1 MKIKTNIFLRLFLF
15 SFLIHGSA
23 LFSQQ
28 FHNVEKTGK
37 ITYVSSQN
45 VYVQFENTDGIKV
58 GDTLFVKKNNLI
70 PSIIVKFISSTSC
83 AGELIKNTN
92 LKVGDKLIAIAKI
105 KDEEVTLS
113 SDTSS
118 KKINNTSIVEESA
131 ASSPRKKFRA
141 QSSNFDGRFSIQ
153 SYSDLSNNNF
163 LTDYQRWRYTLSLNA
178 QKISGSNFSFYNYM
192 SFSYRAD
199 QWNSIS
205 SNLGQNLR
213 VYDLSF
219 KYDFNKTT
227 DVWVGRHLNNKI
239 SSISSIDGIQLEK
252 SFDKYFSGVVI
263 GSAPNFTDL
272 GYNIKLFEFG
282 GFFGR
287 TDSLKNGYMENSIA
301 IFQQTNDFKI
311 DRRFLYFQHSNNIIK
326 NLSLFL
332 SSEFDLYKKS
342 KGKATNDLS
351 LTGLFFSARYSPHRI
366 VSFSASYDA
375 RRNVIYYETYKTFI
389 DSLIDNETRQG
400 LRFNTNIRPINYLF
414 VGLNAG
420 YRFQKGDIRTSNN
433 YSGYLTYSR
442 IPIVELSSTIA
453 YSTLQTN
460 YTKGS
465 NWGINFSKYNILNNI
480 DLTVGYRKN
489 IYEFQGGIEPLK
501 QDVFSI
507 DTYLRI
513 IGKLTLSASYEGTFE
528 NQRTSSRVLMGIS
541 SRF

>member
-1 MKIKTNIFLRLFLF
+1 MFMKIKAKIFLKLFLILLLTQ
-15 SFLIHGSA
+15 SSA
-23 LFSQQ
+23 LLAQQ
-28 FHNVEKTGK
+28 FHKEEKTG
-37 ITYVSSQN
+37 IVTYVSSQN
-45 VYVQFENTDGIKV
+45 IYTQFDNTDGIKV
-58 GDTLFVKKNNLI
+58 GDTLYTNKTKLI

-83 AGELIKNTN
+83 AGELIKDKS

-105 KDEEVTLS
+105 KNEIIV
-113 SDTSS
+113 SDTTS
-118 KKINNTSIVEESA
+118 KKINETAIVEESKITTT
-131 ASSPRKKFRA
+131 RKNFKSKR
-141 QSSNFDGRFSIQ
+141 SNFDGRFSIQ

-205 SNLGQNLR
+205 SNLGQNMR
-213 VYDLSF
+213 VYDLSV

-227 DVWVGRHLNNKI
+227 NIWVGRHLNNKI
-239 SSISSIDGIQLEK
+239 SSISSIDGVQLEK

-263 GSAPNFTDL
+263 GSAPNFSDL

-287 TDSLKNGYMENSIA
+287 TDSLKDGYMENSIA

-311 DRRFLYFQHSNNIIK
+311 DRRFLYFQHSNNLFH

-342 KGKATNDLS
+342 KGKATTDLS

-366 VSFSASYDA
+366 VSLSASYDA
-375 RRNVIYYETYKTFI
+375 RRNVIYYETYKSFI

-400 LRFNTNIRPINYLF
+400 LRFNANIRPINYLF
-414 VGLNAG
+414 VGINAG
-420 YRFQKGDIRTSNN
+420 YRFQKGDVRTSNN

-460 YTKGS
+460 YTTGS
-465 NWGINFSKYNILNNI
+465 NWGINFSKYNILDNI

-489 IYEFQGGIEPLK
+489 IYEFQGGIEALK
-501 QDVFSI
+501 QDIFSI
-507 DTYLRI
+507 DSYLRI
-513 IGKLTLSASYEGTFE
+513 IGKITLSISYEGTFE
-528 NQRTSSRVLMGIS
+528 NQSTSSRILMGIS